1 MIILF
6 LICAFTIAV
15 VATVVGFGTSTM
27 LIPLAVLFFD
37 IKKAIVM
44 VAFFHLFANISRI
57 SLFKD
62 HIHWRLI
69 PIYGLPLL
77 VSCFLG
83 AWLLQYLP
91 SDTLRFA
98 FGIFLVLYA
107 LVSFYG
113 SRLTMRPGNVAA
125 ICGGL
130 ASGVLSG
137 LLGMGGAV
145 RVAFLQVFG
154 LQRDSFIA
162 TNAGLALM
170 ADMIRI
176 PVYLTTGVM
185 NPHREDFLLIPL
197 MVVVAY
203 LGTLLGRRLAKNI
216 PEDRFR
222 HVVLTALLL
231 AGLNF
236 IFRG

>member
-1 MIILF
+1 MIIPF

-44 VAFFHLFANISRI
+44 VAFFHFFANISRI

-62 HIHWRLI
+62 HINWRLI
-69 PIYGLPLL
+69 PIYGIPLL

-107 LVSFYG
+107 LVSFCG
-113 SRLTMRPGNVAA
+113 SRLTMRPGNVTA

-176 PVYLTTGVM
+176 PVYLATGVM

-197 MVVVAY
+197 MVIVAY
-203 LGTLLGRRLAKNI
+203 LGTLLGRRLAKSI

-222 HVVLTALLL
+222 HVVLAALLL